1 LKIDEGAVD
10 RSVCGALDD
19 AGVRRSFHPRTA
31 ARGYQYA
38 RSGRV
43 LDIRMEDD
51 GHVLHAKVAG
61 SRLDME
67 EVERLFS

>member
-19 AGVRRSFHPRTA
+19 AGVRRSFHPRIA

-38 RSGRV
+38 HDV
-43 LDIRMEDD
+43 
-51 GHVLHAKVAG
+51 
-61 SRLDME
+61 LDME
-67 EVERLFS
+67 EVERLFG